1 MKHLARYGQ
10 WLHESS
16 ESEDSTQQRLEDIE
30 QLYALGMI
38 DPQELLGERVR
49 LRGKFGQLSALTLSE
64 IELVAPELA
73 ETLNDVVNE
82 NELDINYGY
91 AFTSEEESS
100 AAMEFVERDQQV
112 EIDWQAYSDGTLDVS
127 LYFPELGPD
136 QLIRWTGPDGT
147 SQSRRVLEYYD
158 SPLVS
163 RLDPGS
169 ISGSIEPWSSYQD
182 LIQELF
188 VELLEGKDTG
198 DE

>member
-1 MKHLARYGQ
+1 MKHVARYSD
-10 WLHESS
+10 WLNESN
-16 ESEDSTQQRLEDIE
+16 ESKDSTQQRLEDIE

-38 DPQELLGERVR
+38 DPQELLGERIR
-49 LRGKFGQLSALTLSE
+49 LRGKLGQLSALTLSE

-73 ETLNDVVNE
+73 ETLNDTVNE
-82 NELDINYGY
+82 NALDINYAY
-91 AFTSEEESS
+91 PFTNEEESS

-112 EIDWQAYSDGTLDVS
+112 EIDWQAYPDGTLDVS
-127 LYFPELGPD
+127 MYFPELGPD
-136 QLIRWTGPDGT
+136 QLIHWTDPDGT
-147 SQSRRVLEYYD
+147 PQSRWVLEYYD

-163 RLDPGS
+163 RLDPES
-169 ISGSIEPWSSYQD
+169 TSGSIEPWNFYQD

>member
-38 DPQELLGERVR
+38 DPQELLGERIR
-49 LRGKFGQLSALTLSE
+49 LRGKLGQLSALTHSE
-64 IELVAPELA
+64 IDLVAPELA
-73 ETLNDVVNE
+73 ETLNDTVNE
-82 NELDINYGY
+82 NTLDVTYNYD
-91 AFTSEEESS
+91 FTGPEE
-100 AAMEFVERDQQV
+100 ADAVMEFVERDQPV
-112 EIDWQAYSDGTLDVS
+112 EIDWQAYPDGTLDVS
-127 LYFPELGPD
+127 MYFPELGPD
-136 QLIRWTGPDGT
+136 QLIHWTDTNGAP
-147 SQSRRVLEYYD
+147 QSRWVLEYYD

-163 RLDPGS
+163 RLDPES
-169 ISGSIEPWSSYQD
+169 ISGSIEPWNFYQD

-188 VELLEGKDTG
+188 VELLEGEDTS

>member
-1 MKHLARYGQ
+1 MKHVARYSY
-10 WLHESS
+10 WLNESN
-16 ESEDSTQQRLEDIE
+16 ESKDSTQQRLEDIE

-38 DPQELLGERVR
+38 DPQELLGERIR
-49 LRGKFGQLSALTLSE
+49 LRGKLGQLSALTLSE

-73 ETLNDVVNE
+73 ETLNDTVNE
-82 NELDINYGY
+82 NALDINYAY
-91 AFTSEEESS
+91 PFTNEEESS

-112 EIDWQAYSDGTLDVS
+112 EIDWQAYPDGTLDVS
-127 LYFPELGPD
+127 MYFPELGPD
-136 QLIRWTGPDGT
+136 QLIHWTDPDGT
-147 SQSRRVLEYYD
+147 PQSRWVLEYYD

-163 RLDPGS
+163 RLDPES
-169 ISGSIEPWSSYQD
+169 TSGSIEPWNFYQD